1 MKMLDYRRVAWSAAG
16 IALLAVLGLA
26 FGPLVAQ
33 TSISTDGVVESTSGG
48 FRFPDGTIQMTAAAS
63 PAPVED
69 TGQRACADALG
80 TTISCSGTG
89 QDGELQPGVAWP
101 TPRLIDNG
109 DGTVTD
115 NLTGLIWL
123 RETNCFG
130 QEAWLDALSD
140 ANELASG
147 ACSLTD
153 GSMATDWRLP
163 NIKELLSLLDYGQSD
178 PALPPG
184 HPFLNVDSASGFY
197 WSSTT
202 RPFGPTEA
210 LAVSLAKAIVTQ
222 SGKETAH
229 YFWAVRGGQ

>member
-163 NIKELLSLLDYGQSD
+163 SISELNSLLDYSQD
-178 PALPPG
+178 PAVDGP
-184 HPFLNVDSASGFY
+184 PFLDFMVNRDY
-197 WSSTT
+197 WSSTSST
-202 RPFGPTEA
+202 FAPENAYSLCFGCAT
-210 LAVSLAKAIVTQ
+210 
-222 SGKETAH
+222 SGAFDKDVVRH
-229 YFWAVRGGQ
+229 VWPVRGGR